1 MSKPT
6 VKQDSSKIFV
16 SLAGGIGNQLFQIA
30 AALANSP
37 TLEIVIISNLG
48 EPNSNKNGIPVIA
61 ELLDSNQFPLEKEF
75 NFNFLE
81 RKMHNLLLRTT
92 KKSNGSNY
100 FQFRWYLHQVLINIF
115 PIFFYKFPNVIAPY
129 DPGYEV
135 IERRRKG
142 SSLFIG
148 YFQSPRYWKN
158 EMRDTLRKTIRLQ
171 DNSLQVINL
180 RELSEI
186 ELPLIVH
193 IRAGDYSNFP
203 EFGILAPEYYK
214 RAIEFQWKTGKYKGI
229 WVFTN
234 SIHSIDS
241 YLPKEY
247 LKFLRVID
255 IHEGSASHNLEV
267 MRFGH
272 GYVISNSTYSW
283 WGAFLS
289 EKRNSVVIAPSK
301 WFKMLP
307 EPSNLI
313 PDNWIRMEA
322 EYE

>member
-1 MSKPT
+1 M
-6 VKQDSSKIFV
+6 KQSNSKIFV
-16 SLAGGIGNQLFQIA
+16 SLAGGIGNQLFQLA

-37 TLEIVIISNLG
+37 THKIVIISNLG
-48 EPNSNKNGIPVIA
+48 EPNRNRDGIPVIA
-61 ELLDSNQFPLEKEF
+61 ELLDSSQFQLENEMD
-75 NFNFLE
+75 FNFLK

-92 KKSNGSNY
+92 KKSNGLKY
-100 FQFRWYLHQVLINIF
+100 LQFRWYLHHAVIKIYTIVLH
-115 PIFFYKFPNVIAPY
+115 KFTNLIAPY
-129 DPGYEV
+129 DPGYEA
-135 IERRRKG
+135 IEGKRSG
-142 SSLFIG
+142 SSLLIG
-148 YFQSPRYWKN
+148 YFQSPKYWDN
-158 EMRDTLRKTIRLQ
+158 ELRSTLRNSVRLQ
-171 DNSLQVINL
+171 DASLEVDKL
-180 RELSEI
+180 RKLAEI
-186 ELPLIVH
+186 ESPLIVH

-203 EFGILAPEYYK
+203 EFGILGPEYYK
-214 RAIEFQWKTGKYKGI
+214 RAIEFQWKTGKYKRI

-234 SIHSIDS
+234 SVNSINS

-247 LKFLRVID
+247 LKFSRVID

-289 EKRNSVVIAPSK
+289 ENKNSVVIAPSK

-313 PDNWIRMEA
+313 PDNWIRLEA